1 MTKNVDDQLG
11 ICSAVFKSQNSKWP
25 PYERENGIKLSK
37 IVIGTNA
44 VDQFN
49 VFPVKNS
56 ILTQLN

>member
-25 PYERENGIKLSK
+25 PCERENGIKLSK
-37 IVIGTNA
+37 MVIGTNA
-44 VDQFN
+44 LDQFN